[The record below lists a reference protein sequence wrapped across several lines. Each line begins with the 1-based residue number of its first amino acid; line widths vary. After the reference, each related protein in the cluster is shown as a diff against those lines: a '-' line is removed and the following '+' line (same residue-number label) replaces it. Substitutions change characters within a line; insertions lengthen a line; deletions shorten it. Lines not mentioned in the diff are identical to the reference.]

1 MNLNYL
7 KTINA
12 VKNNEVKMNTEFVES
27 VKGSLNKRSKSVELT
42 IKNMDNMLG
51 LRVQIS
57 NSGEKPLD
65 CESGTDTAFFDAI
78 LEATHGNMDSLE
90 AYDATKHN
98 VELGAGFKQEVL
110 QDFLATQLPVE
121 VKLLEMKESSSIM
134 EVIFQL
140 GYRRKL
146 RIYFSHNDA
155 TAIETLKKAGLIKV
169 EEEA

>member
-1 MNLNYL
+1 MNLNFL
-7 KTINA
+7 KNVNA

-27 VKGSLNKRSKSVELT
+27 VKEYLNKRSKSVELT

-78 LEATHGNMDSLE
+78 LDATLGNMDALE

-98 VELGAGFKQEVL
+98 VELGEAFKQEVL
-110 QDFLATQLPVE
+110 EDFLGTQFPVM
-121 VKLLEMKESSSIM
+121 VRQLQMNESSTIL
-134 EVIFQL
+134 EVVFQL

-146 RIYFSHNDA
+146 RIYFSSND
-155 TAIETLKKAGLIKV
+155 TVAIEMLKKANLI
-169 EEEA
+169 ETE